1 VVTPSRP
8 GKRPRK
14 IVACLSLAVA
24 ALLAVACGSSG
35 SSGSGASSGTSGSSG
50 IPSGPVKIGVIVP
63 LSGTLA
69 TIGEAELNG
78 VKVAVKLQNAKGG
91 IDGHQIDL
99 LSGDDQG
106 TPAAAVSS
114 MQSLAGQGVKF
125 FVAGINSPI
134 CQSLAGENARLGTL
148 EITLTCFVGN
158 LINPTKY
165 PTVYRANE
173 TNESITAAA
182 AYFMCKNPDLAG
194 KATTYDY
201 IGVDDSTSVGQN
213 EYLQRVL
220 AQCNIKQGNTVYTS
234 DDATDMLPYVS
245 DLLSKLPANSATSRV
260 LVLSAAGAQLAGM
273 ISTGVSSGLYK
284 KYSYVIGIGE
294 DTELFTAQTSLG
306 KNMPL
311 IYQVNPYF
319 YGVSSTLNSAFL
331 PAYKALTNTNPPV
344 VAANGFI
351 SATAMIS
358 ALEKAKS
365 TDVSAVNKIMVGL
378 TFPAFQGTETFL
390 PTHEGTVPELMH
402 TFGPAGPQF
411 VANATNTDVAP
422 FDTPADHQF
431 AVEKGI

>member
-1 VVTPSRP
+1 MLAYLSVT
-8 GKRPRK
+8 
-14 IVACLSLAVA
+14 AAT
-24 ALLAVACGSSG
+24 ALLAACASSTSGGSSG
-35 SSGSGASSGTSGSSG
+35 SSASSG
-50 IPSGPVKIGVIVP
+50 IPNGPVKIGVIVP

-69 TIGEAELNG
+69 TIGQAELNG
-78 VKVAVKLQNAKGG
+78 VKVAVQSQNAKGG

-106 TPAAAVSS
+106 TPATAVSV
-114 MQSLAGQGVKF
+114 MQSLSGKGVKF

-134 CQSLAGENARLGTL
+134 CQALGGETNRLGAL

-158 LINPTKY
+158 LIDPSKY
-165 PTVYRANE
+165 PTIYRANE
-173 TNESITAAA
+173 TNESITAAT

-201 IGVDDSTSVGQN
+201 IGVNDSTSVGQN

-220 AQCNIKQGNTVYTS
+220 TRCNIKQGTTVYTDS
-234 DDATDMLPYVS
+234 DTTDMLPYVS
-245 DLLSKLPANSATSRV
+245 DLLSKLPADSASNRV

-284 KYSYVIGIGE
+284 KYAYVIGIGE

-306 KNMPL
+306 SNMPL

-319 YGVSSTLNSAFL
+319 YGVESTLNSEFL
-331 PAYKALTNTNPPV
+331 PAYKKLTGGNPPV

-358 ALEKAKS
+358 AIEKAKS
-365 TDVSAVNKIMVGL
+365 TDVSTVNKIMVGL

-402 TFGPAGPQF
+402 TFGPSGPQF
-411 VANATNTDVAP
+411 VANATNADVAP
-422 FDTPADHQF
+422 FDTAADHQF
-431 AVEKGI
+431 AVQKGI